1 MVSVLEKVIE
11 NVPNYTGFMTVEEL
25 NESSKALAKQFPN
38 LVEMKQVGRSASG
51 QLIYYL
57 KIGHGK
63 KNALL
68 YGFPHPNEPVGSLM
82 LDYLSWELVRNEEL
96 RKLLDF
102 TWYIVKVADV
112 DGAMLNEGWFETPYS
127 FRKYVYN
134 YYRPAGNEQ
143 VEWSFPIEYKT
154 LKYDKPSPETRALM
168 EIIDSAKPD
177 FIYSLHNAGFGGVY
191 YYVSEDAPLLYPIFE
206 KAAKDRE
213 VPLSLGEPEVPFVKQ
228 YHQAVFQMPTTVDA
242 YDFYEKYSQ
251 KDPAEIIMSGES
263 SLGYARRF
271 NPNLFEIVCEVP
283 YYYDERI
290 CNLRQTKSVRRDL
303 VLENLEF
310 QKKDMD
316 ALKEIY
322 EKIKSHIDTHTKF
335 QDALEYFM
343 KSFEKSFEAEKKWA
357 ETAEELSRN
366 ATVAEKFDNEVAS
379 RSYSLF
385 KWGMLYR
392 LIKSQKEFKKDP
404 VLKQAA
410 EQIKNLIDSRIE
422 QLEKKTKFKVIPVKK
437 LVQIQLTAGLYSS
450 LYKSLKS

>member
-1 MVSVLEKVIE
+1 MSLLEKVIE
-11 NVPNYTGFMTVEEL
+11 SVPNYAGFMTVQEL
-25 NESSKALAKQFPN
+25 NQSSKALAQQFPN
-38 LVEMKQVGRSASG
+38 LVEMKQIGQSA
-51 QLIYYL
+51 LEEPIYCL
-57 KIGHGK
+57 KIGHGSK
-63 KNALL
+63 CALL

-82 LDYLSWELVRNEEL
+82 LDYLSWELARNEEL
-96 RKLLDF
+96 RKILNF

-112 DGAMLNEGWFETPYS
+112 DGAKLNEGWFKTPYS

-168 EIIDSAKPD
+168 AIIESTKPD

-206 KAAKDRE
+206 KAAQDRN

-228 YHQAVFQMPTTVDA
+228 YHKAVFQMPTTVDS
-242 YDFYEKYSQ
+242 YDFLEKYSG

-271 NPNLFEIVCEVP
+271 NPKLFEIVCEVP
-283 YYYDERI
+283 YYYDDRI
-290 CNLRQTKSVRRDL
+290 CDLRKTKVMRRDL
-303 VLENLEF
+303 VLKNLEF

-316 ALKEIY
+316 LLRQIY
-322 EKIKSHIDTHTKF
+322 ESIKSHIDTHTKF
-335 QDALEYFM
+335 QDALEYFI
-343 KSFEKSFEAEKKWA
+343 KSFEKSFEAEKRWA
-357 ETAEELSRN
+357 ETAEELGRN
-366 ATVAEKFDNEVAS
+366 ATVAEKFDSEVAS

-392 LIKSQKEFKKDP
+392 LIRSQKNFQKDST
-404 VLKQAA
+404 LKRAA
-410 EQIKNLIDSRIE
+410 RQIRELIDSRIE
-422 QLEKKTKFKVIPVKK
+422 QLEKKTRFNVIPIKK
-437 LVQIQLTAGLYSS
+437 LVQIQLTAGLYSA
-450 LYKSLKS
+450 LYASLKG